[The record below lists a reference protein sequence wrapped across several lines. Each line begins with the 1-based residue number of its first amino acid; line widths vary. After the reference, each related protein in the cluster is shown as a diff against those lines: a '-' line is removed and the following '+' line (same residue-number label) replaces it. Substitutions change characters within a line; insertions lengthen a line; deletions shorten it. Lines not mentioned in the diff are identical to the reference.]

1 MPGWINEY
9 AKKELFFDFTYG
21 GDYPSLDAL
30 RKYALVVH
38 CGACM
43 LNEREVHSRL
53 EKAEKAGVSIT
64 NYGIAIAQMHGI
76 LRRSLSPFP
85 QLLQKLRER

>member
-1 MPGWINEY
+1 
-9 AKKELFFDFTYG
+9 
-21 GDYPSLDAL
+21 
-30 RKYALVVH
+30 
-38 CGACM
+38 M